1 MERQK
6 MNQLLVGIFVVLG
19 LTIGVYL
26 VFLMGS
32 KTGFFRST
40 YVLNA
45 HFKDVKGLHPGS
57 EVSLSGLRVG
67 VVKEIRVAEDDSKQ
81 MIAVL
86 QITSSAKDRIRTD
99 STATLKTQGVLGDKY
114 IELTIGSNSEQ
125 PLKSGDTLKSS
136 ESADIFSK
144 SGNLVE
150 GLSRYLKEGGD
161 VDSLVKNLARFTDN
175 LVQLSQQVKKE
186 KSILNELF
194 YGTSG
199 KNLNEALSH
208 LDSILTK
215 IDGGDGTLGSFVND
229 PTVYEDVKS
238 VLGGAK
244 RSSILKYFM
253 RQFIETS
260 EKEKEK
266 EKEDSEKENIKK
278 K

>member
-6 MNQLLVGIFVVLG
+6 MNQLMVGIFVVLG
-19 LTIGVYL
+19 LTLGIYL
-26 VFLMGS
+26 IFLMGS

-40 YVLNA
+40 YILNA
-45 HFKDVKGLHPGS
+45 RFKDVKGLHPGS
-57 EVSLSGLRVG
+57 EVSLSGLRIG
-67 VVKEIRVAEDDSKQ
+67 VVKEIEVSKDDSKE
-81 MIAVL
+81 MVAVL
-86 QITSSAKDRIRTD
+86 QISSGARERLRAD
-99 STATLKTQGVLGDKY
+99 SVATLKTQGVLGDKY
-114 IELTIGSNSEQ
+114 IELTIGSNSQ
-125 PLKSGDTLKSS
+125 AILKSGETLKSAETS
-136 ESADIFSK
+136 DIFSK

-161 VDSLVKNLARFTDN
+161 VDSLVKNLARFSDN

-199 KNLNEALSH
+199 KSLNEALGH
-208 LDSILTK
+208 LDSIMKK
-215 IDGGDGTLGSFVND
+215 IDGGDGTLGSLVND

-260 EKEKEK
+260 DKEKEETVK
-266 EKEDSEKENIKK
+266 EPSKK

>member
-1 MERQK
+1 
-6 MNQLLVGIFVVLG
+6 
-19 LTIGVYL
+19 
-26 VFLMGS
+26 
-32 KTGFFRST
+32 
-40 YVLNA
+40 
-45 HFKDVKGLHPGS
+45 
-57 EVSLSGLRVG
+57 
-67 VVKEIRVAEDDSKQ
+67 
-81 MIAVL
+81 
-86 QITSSAKDRIRTD
+86 
-99 STATLKTQGVLGDKY
+99 
-114 IELTIGSNSEQ
+114 
-125 PLKSGDTLKSS
+125 
-136 ESADIFSK
+136 
-144 SGNLVE
+144 
-150 GLSRYLKEGGD
+150 LKELRRIGKEEKANFIRMNPLWELNQENQD
-161 VDSLVKNLARFTDN
+161 IL
-175 LVQLSQQVKKE
+175 KKE

-244 RSSILKYFM
+244 RSSIMKYFM

>member
-67 VVKEIRVAEDDSKQ
+67 VVKEIRV
-81 MIAVL
+81 AVL